1 MYAFIS
7 GALLWVT
14 AQFGYDGALPAP
26 VVQRASEAQMVQVAA
41 ATDPS
46 MRDHIRDH
54 GLRLGGLYIPDSDK
68 IYLLDRLDLD
78 DPRHQSVLVHE
89 LVHYVQDQLGVT
101 GPAEQLEAQAY
112 ALQERWLREVG
123 GR

>member
-1 MYAFIS
+1 MYVFIS

-14 AQFGYDGALPAP
+14 AQFGYHDTLPSP
-26 VVQRASEAQMVQVAA
+26 YVQWATEAQMVQVAG

-46 MRDHIRDH
+46 ARQHIREQ
-54 GLRLGGLYIPDSDK
+54 GLHLGGMYIPDSDN
-68 IYLLDRLDLD
+68 IYLLKGLDLE
-78 DPRHQSVLVHE
+78 DPRHQSILVHE

-101 GPAEQLEAQAY
+101 GTTEQIEAQAY
-112 ALQERWLREVG
+112 ALQEQWLREQG